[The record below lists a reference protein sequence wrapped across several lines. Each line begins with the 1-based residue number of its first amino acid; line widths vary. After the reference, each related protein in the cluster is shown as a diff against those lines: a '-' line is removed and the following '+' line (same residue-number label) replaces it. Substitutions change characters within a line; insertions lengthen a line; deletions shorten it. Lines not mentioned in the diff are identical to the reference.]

1 MYVWLEDEA
10 QKALS
15 GYAVKLKAM
24 QLYTHYAD
32 YGGEE
37 KGYFLANKRWKCE
50 EADKSAQH
58 DMNRIICW
66 SCDWC

>member
-15 GYAVKLKAM
+15 VVVVKLKAM

-37 KGYFLANKRWKCE
+37 KGYFLANKR
-50 EADKSAQH
+50 
-58 DMNRIICW
+58 
-66 SCDWC
+66 